1 MSKYCPK
8 CGTKNDE
15 DATFCRKCGYNFG
28 LRKKKEE
35 MKKDDTNLPHS
46 RMTRRQANNN
56 GKKRIGI
63 LICLLVLIVFMGVL
77 LYNQSTSNKKVSSGS
92 SSSTTA
98 TNYNKLSNKEK
109 QNVQFEFNLQE
120 NKDADAP
127 DPVYNIN
134 MKIKNNTDKKISF
147 NEGKL
152 TYNLEGC
159 EGYKANSK
167 KSETIVIEPKE
178 TKTVKNIFKNIDEQ
192 VTVGGA
198 VINYDGK
205 QLLQANFSNSS
216 QSAGTNDEDQ
226 SNSDDTT
233 DSTDNNDDTTDQQDN
248 SNESKSNSSET
259 GDSSKAAAI
268 QKLEYAR
275 PNYPIDEMEAIR
287 IPAGGWLFKEPAGHM
302 PRREYFVYDD
312 SLEVHT
318 LDIMPND

>member
-15 DATFCRKCGYNFG
+15 NAIFCRKCGYNFG

-46 RMTRRQANNN
+46 QMTRRQANNN

-98 TNYNKLSNKEK
+98 TNYNKLSNREK

-147 NEGKL
+147 NPKL
-152 TYNLEGC
+152 
-159 EGYKANSK
+159 
-167 KSETIVIEPKE
+167 
-178 TKTVKNIFKNIDEQ
+178 
-192 VTVGGA
+192 
-198 VINYDGK
+198 
-205 QLLQANFSNSS
+205 
-216 QSAGTNDEDQ
+216 
-226 SNSDDTT
+226 
-233 DSTDNNDDTTDQQDN
+233 QD
-248 SNESKSNSSET
+248 
-259 GDSSKAAAI
+259 
-268 QKLEYAR
+268 
-275 PNYPIDEMEAIR
+275 
-287 IPAGGWLFKEPAGHM
+287 
-302 PRREYFVYDD
+302 
-312 SLEVHT
+312 
-318 LDIMPND
+318 

>member
-15 DATFCRKCGYNFG
+15 NATFCRKCGYNFG

-152 TYNLEGC
+152 TYNLEG
-159 EGYKANSK
+159 YKANSK

-178 TKTVKNIFKNIDEQ
+178 TKTVKNIFKNINEQ
-192 VTVGGA
+192 ATVGGA

-233 DSTDNNDDTTDQQDN
+233 DSTDNNTDTTNHHLTREEAEQIL
-248 SNESKSNSSET
+248 ESKQELYGFTEPVSSMQAEEFSHMWEFT
-259 GDSSKAAAI
+259 TVNDGQTLRLYVLDNGDVRAL
-268 QKLEYAR
+268 QG
-275 PNYPIDEMEAIR
+275 N
-287 IPAGGWLFKEPAGHM
+287 F
-302 PRREYFVYDD
+302 
-312 SLEVHT
+312 
-318 LDIMPND
+318 

>member
-15 DATFCRKCGYNFG
+15 NATFCRKCGYNFG

-152 TYNLEGC
+152 TYNLEG
-159 EGYKANSK
+159 YKANSK

-192 VTVGGA
+192 ATVGGA

-216 QSAGTNDEDQ
+216 QSAVTNDENQ

>member
-15 DATFCRKCGYNFG
+15 NATFCRKCGYNFG

-287 IPAGGWLFKEPAGHM
+287 IPAGGWLFEEPAGHM

>member
-15 DATFCRKCGYNFG
+15 NATFCRKCGYNFG

-98 TNYNKLSNKEK
+98 TNYNKLSNREK

-152 TYNLEGC
+152 TYNLEG
-159 EGYKANSK
+159 YKANSK

-178 TKTVKNIFKNIDEQ
+178 TKTVKNIFKNINEQ
-192 VTVGGA
+192 ATVGGA

-233 DSTDNNDDTTDQQDN
+233 DSTDNNTDNTNHHLTREEAEQIL
-248 SNESKSNSSET
+248 ESKQELYGFTEPVSSMQAE
-259 GDSSKAAAI
+259 
-268 QKLEYAR
+268 EY
-275 PNYPIDEMEAIR
+275 NGTWD
-287 IPAGGWLFKEPAGHM
+287 FKEPAGKIGRQM
-302 PRREYFVYDD
+302 YYVYNDG
-312 SLEVHT
+312 SVVSR
-318 LDIMPND
+318 DIGPNE

>member
-15 DATFCRKCGYNFG
+15 NATFCRKCGYNFG

-152 TYNLEGC
+152 TYNLEG
-159 EGYKANSK
+159 YKANSK
-167 KSETIVIEPKE
+167 KSEIIVIEPKE
-178 TKTVKNIFKNIDEQ
+178 TKTVKNIFKNINEQ
-192 VTVGGA
+192 ATVGGA

-233 DSTDNNDDTTDQQDN
+233 DSTDNNTDTTNHHLTREEAEQIL
-248 SNESKSNSSET
+248 ESKQELYGFTEPVSSMQAEEFSHMWEFT
-259 GDSSKAAAI
+259 TVNDGQTLRLYVLDNGDVRAL
-268 QKLEYAR
+268 QG
-275 PNYPIDEMEAIR
+275 N
-287 IPAGGWLFKEPAGHM
+287 F
-302 PRREYFVYDD
+302 
-312 SLEVHT
+312 
-318 LDIMPND
+318 